1 MPTDFVHLRL
11 HTEYSLIDSTVRV
24 KKLIAAVAEMGMPA
38 VGVTDQCNFYGL
50 IKLYK
55 AAQASGVK
63 PIIGVDLWI
72 REELEDAKQST
83 ICLLA
88 MNHAGYLN
96 IIRLISR
103 GFQEGQYHGVPYVR
117 RDWLREHSEGV
128 IVLSGGRKGD
138 IGQALIGGRQSEAL
152 ALLIAWQQDFPNRF
166 YIELQRTGRQDE
178 ERYLHA
184 AVELAEAQ
192 QIPVVA
198 TNEVCFLNAGEF
210 EAHEA
215 RVCIGEGRTL
225 DDPRRERR
233 YSEQQYL
240 RSAAEMAELFSDIPE
255 ALANTVEIAKRCNV
269 DIELGKYYL
278 PDFPIPENITQ
289 DPFFAQ
295 TISYETLE
303 NFARDAM
310 AVQWEGDNDRTG
322 SDEYKV
328 MLQTNVFFQ
337 KVCYEGLYK
346 RLATIFPNKHLEK
359 GSEDHAAAL
368 KRYEDRLR
376 YELDII
382 MQMGFPGYF
391 LIVMDFI
398 QWAKDQDIPVGPGRG
413 SGAGSL
419 VAYSLDITDLD
430 PLEYDLLFERFLNP
444 ERVSMPDFDID
455 FCMDN
460 RDKVINYV
468 AETYGRDAVSQI
480 ITFGTMAAKAVV
492 RDVARVQGKSYG
504 LADKLSKMIPMDVGI
519 TLQKAFDQEEGLRE
533 FLANDADAQEIWD
546 MSLLLEGITR
556 NVGKHAGGVVIA
568 PTKLTDFSP
577 LFCDETGKGL
587 VTQYDKN
594 DVESAGLVKF
604 DFLGLRTLTIIDW
617 AVKMI
622 NRTGATQGKAPIDI
636 AQIDLGDP
644 STYKMLKTAETTA
657 VFQLES
663 RGMKDL
669 IKRLQPD
676 DIEDMTALVALFR
689 PGPLQ
694 SGMVDD
700 FINRKHGRA
709 QVAYPDAK
717 YQHAKLKPILEPTY
731 GVIVYQEQVMQIAQE
746 LAGYSLGSAD
756 LLRRAM
762 GKKNAEEMAKQRE
775 FFESGATAQGV
786 DPTLAIK
793 IFDLVEKFAGY
804 GFNKSHSAAYAVV
817 SFQTAWLKTHYPS
830 EFMAATMSSDMDKTD
845 KVVTF
850 VEECRSMKLNLLPP
864 DVNNGE
870 FQFTVD
876 EEKNIIYGL
885 GAIKGLGEGPVD
897 SILEARKSGPFT
909 DLFDFCTRVDARK
922 LNKRALDALVR
933 SGSFDRIGPQ
943 LFLPEEPTLENKPK
957 PAPVLDL
964 DHTRAILLVALGEA
978 VKTAEQNQ
986 QNINAGMGDLFGDV
1000 LPGSGSKEDA
1010 NYNVYNAFNTIRR
1023 WSIKERLN
1031 GESDTLGLYLTGH
1044 PIDEYDQEIKYL
1056 VSARIADLTT
1066 DKKTRKI
1073 AGLVVA
1079 MRVMRTK
1086 RGDTMGFITLD
1097 DRSGRI
1103 EVAVFADTYTQY
1115 KDKLIKD
1122 ALLIVEGQVSQD
1134 DYSGGIKMRADSVVS
1149 LTDARQQQLRAIS
1162 LYWLSQSL
1170 GTDFEKK
1177 LLRIIEPYRVHVD
1190 TSYGHDSHNNYSNS
1204 DQSMTNNADTKG
1216 CDLLIH
1222 YQRVDAKA
1230 VLRLPEAYRILVV
1243 DEVILQLK
1251 EAFGVKNVVLKY

>member
-1 MPTDFVHLRL
+1 MTTDFVHLRL

-38 VGVTDQCNFYGL
+38 VGISDQCNFYGL
-50 IKLYK
+50 IKFYS
-55 AAQASGVK
+55 AAQNNGVK
-63 PIIGVDLWI
+63 PIIGVDLWV
-72 REELEDAKQST
+72 REDQEDAKQST

-88 MNHAGYLN
+88 MNHTGYLN

-117 RDWLREHSEGV
+117 REWIREHNEGV
-128 IVLSGGRKGD
+128 IALSAGRQGD
-138 IGQALIGGRQSEAL
+138 IGQALIGGRESEAR
-152 ALLIAWQQDFPNRF
+152 ALLIEWQQDFPNRF
-166 YIELQRTGRQDE
+166 YIELQRTGRQNE
-178 ERYLHA
+178 ETYLHA

-198 TNEVCFLNAGEF
+198 TNDVCFLKAEEF

-240 RSAAEMAELFSDIPE
+240 RTPTEMAELFSDIPE

-269 DIELGKYYL
+269 DIELGNYYL
-278 PDFPIPENITQ
+278 PDYPIPENITE
-289 DPFFAQ
+289 DPFFAKYV
-295 TISYETLE
+295 SYETLE
-303 NFARDAM
+303 NYAKDAM
-310 AVQWEGDNDRTG
+310 AGQWAKEGDDRTHT
-322 SDEYKV
+322 DEYNEMV
-328 MLQTNVFFQ
+328 QTNVFFQ
-337 KVCYEGLYK
+337 KVSYEGLYK
-346 RLATIFPNKHLEK
+346 RLSIIFPNKKLEEGTEEYK
-359 GSEDHAAAL
+359 SLL
-368 KRYEDRLR
+368 KEYEDRLR

-398 QWAKDQDIPVGPGRG
+398 QWAKDHDIPVGPGRG

-419 VAYSLDITDLD
+419 VAYSQDITDLD

-460 RDKVINYV
+460 RDQVINYV

-504 LADKLSKMIPMDVGI
+504 LADKLSKMIPMDIGI
-519 TLQKAFDQEEGLRE
+519 TLQKAYDQEEGLRE
-533 FLANDADAQEIWD
+533 FLANDGDAQEIWD
-546 MSLLLEGITR
+546 MSLLLEGVTR

-617 AVKMI
+617 AVAMI
-622 NRTGATQGKAPIDI
+622 NRRRKEQGEEPIDI
-636 AQIDLGDP
+636 AHIDLADP
-644 STYKMLKTAETTA
+644 TTYKMLKTAETTA

-717 YQHAKLKPILEPTY
+717 YQHEKLKPILEPTY

-746 LAGYSLGSAD
+746 LAGYSLGGAD

-762 GKKNAEEMAKQRE
+762 GKKKPEEMAKQRE
-775 FFESGATAQGV
+775 VFETGAKDQGV

-817 SFQTAWLKTHYPS
+817 SFQTAWLKTHYPA

-850 VEECRSMKLNLLPP
+850 VEECRSMELSLLPP

-876 EEKNIIYGL
+876 KEQNIIYGL
-885 GAIKGLGEGPVD
+885 GAIKGLGEGPVGN
-897 SILEARKSGPFT
+897 IIEARKDGPFT
-909 DLFDFCTRVDARK
+909 DLFDFCARVDSRK
-922 LNKRALDALVR
+922 VNKRALEALVR

-943 LFLPEEPTLENKPK
+943 IFLPEEPARPGRPK
-957 PAPVLDL
+957 KAPVLDL
-964 DHTRAILLVALGEA
+964 DLTRAILFSALGEA
-978 VKTAEQNQ
+978 VKTAEQKQ

-1000 LPGSGSKEDA
+1000 LPGSGNSDDE
-1010 NYNVYNAFNTIRR
+1010 NYDVYSDFNKVRR
-1023 WSIKERLN
+1023 FSIKERLN

-1044 PIDEYDQEIKYL
+1044 PIEEYDAEIKYL
-1056 VSARIADLTT
+1056 VSSRIADLTA
-1066 DKKTRKI
+1066 DKKLRKI

-1079 MRVMRTK
+1079 MRVMKTK

-1103 EVAVFADTYTQY
+1103 EVAVFADTYTKY

-1134 DYSGGIKMRADSVVS
+1134 DYSGGLKMRADSVVS
-1149 LTDARQQQLRAIS
+1149 LSDARQEQLKAIS

-1170 GTDFEKK
+1170 GTDYEQK
-1177 LLRIIEPYRVHVD
+1177 LLRIIEPYRVQL
-1190 TSYGHDSHNNYSNS
+1190 NNMEGYPANSNV
-1204 DQSMTNNADTKG
+1204 KG

-1222 YQRVDAKA
+1222 YQRADAK
-1230 VLRLPEAYRILVV
+1230 VLLKLPEAYRIQAV
-1243 DEVILQLK
+1243 DGVIMQLK
-1251 EAFGVKNVVLKY
+1251 EAFGVKNIELKY